1 MKKKIL
7 LCLVCC
13 GLMASML
20 SGCTNYEDIT
30 NILGQIRI
38 ENELPEVLES
48 NYYESLSDIDELVYE
63 QQIAACEM
71 YIDACRQT
79 NHHDYFEG
87 TENSSTAKSM
97 TNEERKIANLVTQ
110 RRHVIYEDINVALAV
125 NLYRLLQNVEDCP
138 NVDAYVTKA
147 QDDVVNFFDMYDAY
161 VYGDDQEGALLNILI
176 EYRVRTNVLAF
187 MFLDKNKEAV
197 CEAAARRIASNSEM
211 TEDLR
216 MYVSNNNDIIKSLN
230 EIYGS
235 VPAKYAEQISSDAN
249 FLAKKLV
256 LSMESLSNKE
266 KLDLINQI
274 DPTPT
279 PTPTP
284 SPTPKPTLSPSATP
298 SADPMQIIPSTPV
311 PTQSGQ
317 TVTQPPL
324 IFE

>member
-1 MKKKIL
+1 VKKKIL

-13 GLMASML
+13 GLVSSL
-20 SGCTNYEDIT
+20 LTGCTNYEDIT

-48 NYYESLSDIDELVYE
+48 NYYKSLSDIDELVYE

-87 TENSSTAKSM
+87 AENSSVAKSM
-97 TNEERKIANLVTQ
+97 SNEEKKIANLVTQ
-110 RRHVIYEDINVALAV
+110 RRHVIYEDISVVLAV

-147 QDDVVNFFDMYDAY
+147 QNDVVDFFDMYEAY
-161 VYGDDQEGALLNILI
+161 VYGDDPERALLDILV

-197 CEAAARRIASNSEM
+197 CEAAVKRIAKNAEM

-235 VPAKYAEQISSDAN
+235 VPARYAEQISSDAN

-274 DPTPT
+274 DPTPSPT

-284 SPTPKPTLSPSATP
+284 KPTPDPSATP
-298 SADPMQIIPSTPV
+298 SDKPVQIVPA

-317 TVTQPPL
+317 EATLPPL